1 MKIKKYISAVLASAL
16 AVSSFSAVTASAESY
31 GDNVDIMVLGDS
43 IASGHGLSDSQYNY
57 GQLIA
62 DYLGGNVYNYA
73 VSGYESAE
81 ALAQMRG
88 FNAEQKAQLADSDI
102 VIISIGGNDMIGYAS
117 VSLLEFAAKHDL
129 LAEGKTME
137 DLPENI
143 NFDTL
148 NEFMDMDALKA
159 FSGNLVNSL
168 ALNSELSSIY
178 QNITYTDANNNGSAY
193 VQVIAKQIIP
203 NIKAMRDEI
212 KAANPDARVIVQT
225 VYNPM
230 QFSAEYEANL
240 KESVSSANFT
250 AYTTFKTH
258 FSNITRRFSEQLKE
272 VDGIEIAD
280 VLTDFSSVDRN
291 RQNYGWYF
299 TNVQSGKKSFDFHPT
314 QAGHV
319 AIAVNILNTLGENRE
334 DGGLL
339 DMTFDSLK
347 NVENYPAYALEQ
359 YKKVAGSYCLGD
371 VTEDGL
377 IDSSDASVILQQYAL
392 LSTGKEISISA
403 SQFEAAKLTDDDVVD
418 ASDASVALAYYA
430 YISTGGKGSVKYF
443 MANE

>member
-1 MKIKKYISAVLASAL
+1 MKKKKYISAVLASAL
-16 AVSSFSAVTASAESY
+16 AISSFSAFTAAAESY

-43 IASGHGLSDSQYNY
+43 IASGHGLTENQYNY

-73 VSGYESAE
+73 VSGHDSNE
-81 ALAQMRG
+81 ALALLRG
-88 FNAEQKAQLADSDI
+88 FSAEQKAQLAGSDV

-117 VSLLEFAAKHDL
+117 ASLIEFAAKHDL
-129 LAEGKTME
+129 LAEGKTIE
-137 DLPENI
+137 DLPKNI

-148 NEFMDMDALKA
+148 SEFMDMDALKA
-159 FSGNLVNSL
+159 FSGNFANSL
-168 ALNSELSSIY
+168 ALNNELSSIY

-193 VQVIAKQIIP
+193 AQVIAKTVIP
-203 NIKAMRDEI
+203 NIKTMRDEI
-212 KAANPDARVIVQT
+212 KAANPNAKVIVQT
-225 VYNPM
+225 VYNPL

-240 KESVSSANFT
+240 KESVSSTYFT
-250 AYTTFKTH
+250 AYSTFKTH

-272 VDGIEIAD
+272 VEGIEIAD
-280 VLTDFSSVDRN
+280 VLTDISSTDSN
-291 RQNYGWYF
+291 KQNYGWYF
-299 TNVQSGKKSFDFHPT
+299 TGVQNGKENLDIHPT
-314 QAGHV
+314 QAGHT
-319 AIAVNILNTLGENRE
+319 AIAVNILNVLGEKRE

-339 DMTFDSLK
+339 TMTFNGLK

-392 LSTGKEISISA
+392 LSTGKDISVSA
-403 SQFEAAKLTDDDVVD
+403 SQFEAAKLTTDDAVD

-430 YISTGGKGSVKYF
+430 YISTGGKGSFKYF
-443 MANE
+443 VANK